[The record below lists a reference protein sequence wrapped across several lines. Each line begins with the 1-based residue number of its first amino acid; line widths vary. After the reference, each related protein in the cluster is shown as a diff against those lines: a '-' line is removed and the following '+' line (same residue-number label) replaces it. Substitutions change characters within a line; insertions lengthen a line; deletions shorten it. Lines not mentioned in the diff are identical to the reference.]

1 MSTST
6 TTPRSSTL
14 DTRDRGNLIGGAF
27 VAGAGA
33 AFTSHDPSRDGA
45 VAWRGSSAD
54 AAQADAA
61 VAAARRGFRAW
72 SKVPYAERKEAL
84 LRLASAP
91 PALVDALA
99 EAITL
104 EMGKPLR
111 ESKGEATSL
120 VAKLKASIAAHE
132 RLPDLALEGAPGR
145 AVWRPHGVMAVIGP
159 SNYPIH
165 LMNTHVMPAL
175 LAGNSVILKPSR
187 VTPLSGQLY
196 AELLHG
202 LGLPDG
208 VVNLVVGTREVGGVL
223 VAHPDVDAVAFT
235 GSWDGGRRI
244 MEACLDQP
252 HKLLALEMGG
262 KNIAVVLD
270 DAHLEQALHEIVL
283 GACLTTGQRCTATSR
298 VVVTKGMA
306 ARFVPRL
313 EAALARVTPGDPFVD
328 GTLMGPLATLSA
340 KRDFHAALERAE
352 RAGAVPL
359 VRSRAVDGGAFVTP
373 SLHRVE
379 PDAAADVLRYRDTEL
394 FAPDVALEIVDD
406 DDAALARA
414 CKSVFG
420 LSLSVFSADRARFER
435 FVEAAPWGLFNWNR
449 STNNASG
456 LLPFGGM
463 GVSGNHRP
471 AGSASALYCS
481 RVTGVLEKAAG
492 DYAVDPVFAKVLAG

>member
-1 MSTST
+1 MTTPS
-6 TTPRSSTL
+6 TTPRVSTL
-14 DTRDRGNLIGGAF
+14 DTRDRGNLIGGTWI
-27 VAGAGA
+27 AGAGSS
-33 AFTSHDPSRDGA
+33 FTSHDPAKDGA
-45 VAWRGSSAD
+45 VVWRGASAD

-72 SKVPYAERKEAL
+72 SKMPYVERKAAL
-84 LRLASAP
+84 SRLADTP

-111 ESKGEATSL
+111 ESKSEARSL
-120 VAKLKASIAAHE
+120 VAKLGASIAAHE
-132 RLPDLALEGAPGR
+132 RLPDLALEGAPGK

-187 VTPLSGQLY
+187 VTPLSGQIY
-196 AELLHG
+196 VEMLHR
-202 LGLPDG
+202 LGLPGG

-223 VAHPDVDAVAFT
+223 VAHDDIDAVAFT

-244 MEACLDQP
+244 TEACLDQP

-298 VVVTKGMA
+298 VVVTKRMA
-306 ARFVPRL
+306 ASFVPRL
-313 EAALARVTPGDPFVD
+313 EQALARVAPGDPFAD
-328 GTLMGPLATLSA
+328 DTLMGPLATLSA
-340 KRDFHAALERAE
+340 RRDFHAALARAE
-352 RAGAVPL
+352 AAGAVPM

-379 PDAAADVLRYRDTEL
+379 TGAAADALRYRDTEL
-394 FAPDVALEIVDD
+394 FAPDVALEVVDD
-406 DDAALARA
+406 DDAALERA

-420 LSLSVFSADRARFER
+420 LSLSVFSADRARFQR
-435 FVEAAPWGLFNWNR
+435 FVDAAPWGLFNWNR

-492 DYAVDPVFAKVLAG
+492 DYAADPLFARVLAS